1 MYHTSIHKTDDL
13 LSHHERKSTMKRSL
27 TAIGL
32 AALLASPMFQGTPV
46 MASSHMDAPQ
56 ITFDDPANTTDVYA
70 FVSEVDGEPYLTT
83 ALGVYPFEEPGIG
96 PNNFRFDPNVR
107 YEIHVSLGKDLAKG
121 RKTLSYQFEFD
132 ATFKNGNTILQSFLG
147 PLEGD
152 KDQDGFDVN
161 QNLRQEYWV
170 KKVDHRSH
178 KRELIGD
185 CRVPPNN
192 QGLLTRFYNQDNDGE
207 NPAKGGVQSEDD
219 LDMYTRH
226 AICDIEDGYRVF
238 AGQRDDGF
246 YADIQSIFDVDFT
259 FGGPN
264 KPFDSQGGFNIH
276 TIVLQIPLHELGGDE
291 QVVGVYATTSR
302 QRKTIIPKN
311 PKKDIKTKGKWIQIA
326 RQGNPLFNEALVAID
341 KKDLYNRTAPTE
353 DKHLFEDFALQPE
366 LAAVLQ
372 PLLQFP
378 VNLVTNRTDLAG
390 IFIPDVIK
398 VDLSTGPARLADN
411 NDDQFNR
418 LGIFGGDVLISQV
431 QEGFGGGVVPGG
443 WPNGRRFGDDVVD
456 ITVIAV
462 ASDLRVSPPLL
473 FGAPNTADLNIDKVP
488 ENDITFNAVM
498 PYAATPLNGRNHSHH

>member
-1 MYHTSIHKTDDL
+1 
-13 LSHHERKSTMKRSL
+13 MKRSL

-32 AALLASPMFQGTPV
+32 AALLASPMLQGTPV

-70 FVSEVDGEPYLTT
+70 FVSSDVKGEQYLTT

-96 PNNFRFDPNVR
+96 PNNYRFDPNVL
-107 YEIHVSLGKDLAKG
+107 YEIHVLLGKDVAKG
-121 RKTLSYQFEFD
+121 RKTISYQFQFD
-132 ATFKNGNTILQSFLG
+132 TKFKDKNTILQSYLG
-147 PLEGD
+147 TLDGT
-152 KDQDGFDVN
+152 KDEDGFDVN

-170 KKVDHRSH
+170 TRVDHRSY
-178 KRELIGD
+178 KNEMIGD

-192 QGLLTRFYNQDNDGE
+192 QGRVTPFYNQENNGD
-207 NPAKGGVQSEDD
+207 NPAKGGVQSEND
-219 LDMYTRH
+219 LDRYTKH
-226 AICDIEDGYRVF
+226 AICDIEDGHRVF

-246 YADIQSIFDVDFT
+246 AADIQSIFDLDFT

-276 TIVLQIPLHELGGDE
+276 TIVLQIPLYELGGDE

-302 QRKTIIPKN
+302 ERRTIIPGN
-311 PKKDIKTKGKWIQIA
+311 PKKDIRTKGRWVQIA
-326 RQGNPLFNEALVAID
+326 RQGNPLFNEAFVHNE
-341 KKDLYNRTAPTE
+341 KKDLYNRTEPTE
-353 DKHLFEDFALQPE
+353 DKKLFEDFALQPD

-378 VNLVTNRTDLAG
+378 VNRTTNRTDLAG

-411 NDDQFNR
+411 NDEQFHR

-431 QEGFGGGVVPGG
+431 QEGFGGGAIPGG

-456 ITVIAV
+456 AAVIAA
-462 ASDLRVSPPLL
+462 ASDLRVSPPIL
-473 FGAPNTADLNIDKVP
+473 FELPGVPTAELNIDGVP